1 MEARQ
6 VRRTTGDAIELLRA
20 VDACTLTA
28 LGNVHT
34 DANSVARTE
43 HVTVMPLRVL
53 PLIEEI
59 SSSLRRS
66 LHAAAGRE
74 VLKVVV
80 GDIFSSRHGICSVE
94 SSLPH
99 VLVGLIMLER
109 IGIGHVLA
117 PRASIDSN
125 GVRHDQLGQA
135 NVGAV
140 GIHLLNDE
148 GLNDLGLSLVI
159 DLGPINPVKT
169 AVNSSVRSGRI
180 SGGGSIADRGIRLL
194 GILLGSLQGGL
205 SVGKVLTKLSLTLRV
220 GLVTGRIARS
230 RVGILGEQR
239 VVLSSDASVCAGEGR
254 AEGILGGVVSLGQ

>member
-1 MEARQ
+1 
-6 VRRTTGDAIELLRA
+6 
-20 VDACTLTA
+20 
-28 LGNVHT
+28 
-34 DANSVARTE
+34 
-43 HVTVMPLRVL
+43 
-53 PLIEEI
+53 
-59 SSSLRRS
+59 
-66 LHAAAGRE
+66 
-74 VLKVVV
+74 
-80 GDIFSSRHGICSVE
+80 
-94 SSLPH
+94 
-99 VLVGLIMLER
+99 MLER

-220 GLVTGRIARS
+220 SLVTGRIARS